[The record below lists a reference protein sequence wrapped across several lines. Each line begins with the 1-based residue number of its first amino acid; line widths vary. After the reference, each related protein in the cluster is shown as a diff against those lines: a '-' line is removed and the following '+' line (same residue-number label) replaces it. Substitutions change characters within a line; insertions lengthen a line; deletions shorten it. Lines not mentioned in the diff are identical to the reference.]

1 MNVRDLIPWG
11 RNRNTLPAT
20 TNGTSEQNPFLA
32 LHREMNPLFDDAFR
46 DFGAPLSA
54 MGGGLW
60 FPNAWPQ
67 IEVSETDKTVRV
79 TAEIP
84 GMEEKDIEVVL
95 EGDALVL
102 RGERRSE
109 SEDRDRAF
117 SERFYGRFE
126 RHIPL
131 GSEIEDSKVEATF
144 KNGLLTVILPKSAAA
159 QSKVRRIVVNG
170 HGNVH

>member
-11 RNRNTLPAT
+11 RNRNTIPAT
-20 TNGTSEQNPFLA
+20 TNETRDHNPFLT
-32 LHREMNPLFDDAFR
+32 LHREMNRLFDNAFR

-54 MGGGLW
+54 MGDGLW
-60 FPNAWPQ
+60 FPGAWPQ
-67 IEVSETDKTVRV
+67 IEISETDKQVRV

-84 GMEEKDIEVVL
+84 GMDEKDIELVL
-95 EGDALVL
+95 EGDILVL

-109 SEDRDRAF
+109 SEDRERAF

-131 GSEIEDSKVEATF
+131 GGEIEESNVQATF
-144 KNGLLTVILPKSAAA
+144 KNGLLTVNLPKSAAA
-159 QSKVRRIVVNG
+159 QSRVRRIAING
-170 HGNVH
+170 QPHVH